1 MRGFFWVVF
10 MSDILSRVQILL
22 DANTARFE
30 QSLQAAQT
38 TASNTFTKIVDGA
51 KKMGPAV
58 LAGGTVA
65 AAALAAMTKEYVEA
79 ASEVT
84 NFAEIAGASTTEFQK
99 MAVGAKT
106 LGFESEQLADIYKDV
121 NEKLGEF
128 TSLGSGGAA
137 DFFEQIAIKTE
148 GGAAGARKLA
158 LEMQNLS
165 GPQALQLYVD
175 KAEQAGA
182 TTKQIS
188 FYLES
193 LASDTTKLLPLLK
206 NGGEGFKFWGEAA
219 ERAGVIMDETVIEK
233 AGELEVQM
241 DLLNLQVK
249 GVKNQFIQGFIP
261 AVNAVGESLSG
272 ATAETNLFTD
282 AGETLGVVLKGVA
295 AIALGVYAS
304 VKLVTNAVAG
314 LAVDAVN
321 AKNIIDSKKESNM
334 MDFVPGFNLSKM
346 AVLWAGVATSS
357 SSATKMAMDDN
368 SKIVEDVDSS
378 ITKLFDNTVNKAVQ
392 AMAESK
398 KGMQGLN
405 NGLKD
410 WEDKQNKAAK
420 STNKHDKA
428 QKDVNKAY
436 EEGRKLLYEYG
447 TEFQRIDYDLA
458 EQTKLIQGAA
468 LKPNAKILMLNEAK
482 ALSEAKKKVTLLE
495 YESDLDSWSWTEE
508 QKLQKTLDLEKQ
520 KVLATKGMSDS
531 EKTER
536 INSLKEIH
544 KNQMAWLQL
553 EQAERLSNAQ
563 EIFHTQ
569 LQNMEARYE
578 IERAKTSKDLSISP
592 EDRGVYINASYRSQ
606 DFENDS
612 LRRSAWSDFQ
622 NAAGID
628 TSAEDAQSS
637 RNEAFKQALEWQL
650 ITQDEYQKKLLDSE
664 RQYQADRA
672 SLAFNSG
679 ESIAG
684 SFSDMF
690 KTIGGEQSSAYKA
703 MFAIEKGFAIA
714 QSIMAIQT
722 GIANAMSLPFPANL
736 GAAAT
741 VAMETANIVSTIQ
754 SISLVGMAHD
764 GLDNIPEEG
773 TWLLDEGE
781 RVLSK
786 RQNSDFTAFLD
797 QQSKGEGSLSEKIQI
812 SQSIVFSDSGAKI
825 DTKGQKQIAGSLNNA
840 MDAWARKAC
849 GQGGVIFNFV
859 RGR

>member
-1 MRGFFWVVF
+1 
-10 MSDILSRVQILL
+10 MSDLLSRVQILL

-30 QSLQAAQT
+30 QSMRAAQT
-38 TASNTFTKIVDGA
+38 TASTTFTRIVDGA

-219 ERAGVIMDETVIEK
+219 ERAGAIMDETVIEK

-272 ATAETNLFTD
+272 ATAETNLFSD
-282 AGETLGVVLKGVA
+282 AGETLGNVLKGVA

-346 AVLWAGVATSS
+346 AVLWGGIATSS

-368 SKIVEDVDSS
+368 SKIMEDVDSS
-378 ITKLFDNTVNKAVQ
+378 ITKLFDNTVSKAVQ

-420 STNKHDKA
+420 SANKHDKA
-428 QKDVNKAY
+428 QKDLNNTLK
-436 EEGRKLLYEYG
+436 EQGKLRESLIF
-447 TEFQRIDYDLA
+447 EFADKSDQM
-458 EQTKLIQGAA
+458 K
-468 LKPNAKILMLNEAK
+468 
-482 ALSEAKKKVTLLE
+482 LE
-495 YESDLDSWSWTEE
+495 YEKKIS
-508 QKLQKTLDLEKQ
+508 
-520 KVLATKGMSDS
+520 
-531 EKTER
+531 
-536 INSLKEIH
+536 EIH
-544 KNQMAWLQL
+544 KAGFAPDYQSEFLNAANNRY
-553 EQAERLSNAQ
+553 QAEKDLYLSKLSYELTEYKLTEDEKLNFKQQLDLKDLKTRTDLNDSDRNEFMKHAQLKHENETQWLRLTQAQRLNDAQ
-563 EIFHTQ
+563 EAFQTEMQ
-569 LQNMEARYE
+569 KLNSRYE
-578 IERAKTSKDLSISP
+578 FERKQIRLNMSLPSDEK
-592 EDRGVYINASYRSQ
+592 NALIGASERSQ
-606 DFENDS
+606 DLEYEDR
-612 LRRSAWSDFQ
+612 RRSAWNDFE

-628 TSAEDAQSS
+628 TSAEDAQSR

-722 GIANAMSLPFPANL
+722 GIANAMSLPFPSNL
-736 GAAAT
+736 GAAAS

>member
-1 MRGFFWVVF
+1 
-10 MSDILSRVQILL
+10 MSDLLSRVQILL

-30 QSLQAAQT
+30 QSMRAAQT
-38 TASNTFTKIVDGA
+38 TASTTFTRIVDGA

-193 LASDTTKLLPLLK
+193 LASDTTKLLPLLR

-219 ERAGVIMDETVIEK
+219 ERAGAIMDETVIEK

-272 ATAETNLFTD
+272 ATAETNLFSD
-282 AGETLGVVLKGVA
+282 AGETLGNVLKGVA

-346 AVLWAGVATSS
+346 AVLWGGIATSS

-368 SKIVEDVDSS
+368 SKIMEDVDSS
-378 ITKLFDNTVNKAVQ
+378 ITKLFDNTVSKAVQ

-420 STNKHDKA
+420 SANKHDKA
-428 QKDVNKAY
+428 QKDLNNTLK
-436 EEGRKLLYEYG
+436 EQGKLRESLIF
-447 TEFQRIDYDLA
+447 EFADKSDQM
-458 EQTKLIQGAA
+458 K
-468 LKPNAKILMLNEAK
+468 
-482 ALSEAKKKVTLLE
+482 LE
-495 YESDLDSWSWTEE
+495 YEKKIS
-508 QKLQKTLDLEKQ
+508 
-520 KVLATKGMSDS
+520 
-531 EKTER
+531 
-536 INSLKEIH
+536 EIH
-544 KNQMAWLQL
+544 KAGFAPDYQSEFLNAANNRY
-553 EQAERLSNAQ
+553 QAEKDLYLSKLSYELTEYKLTEDEKLNFKHQLDLKDLKTRTDLNDSDRNEFMKHAQLKHENETQWLRLTQAQRLNDAQ
-563 EIFHTQ
+563 EAFQTEMQ
-569 LQNMEARYE
+569 KLNSRYE
-578 IERAKTSKDLSISP
+578 FERKQIRLNMSLPGDEK
-592 EDRGVYINASYRSQ
+592 NALIGASERSQ
-606 DFENDS
+606 DLEYEDR
-612 LRRSAWSDFQ
+612 RRSAWNDFE

-628 TSAEDAQSS
+628 TSAEDAQSR

>member
-1 MRGFFWVVF
+1 
-10 MSDILSRVQILL
+10 MSDLLSRVQILL

-30 QSLQAAQT
+30 QSMRAAQT
-38 TASNTFTKIVDGA
+38 TASTTFTRIVDGA

-219 ERAGVIMDETVIEK
+219 ERAGAIMDETVIEK

-272 ATAETNLFTD
+272 ATAETNLFSD
-282 AGETLGVVLKGVA
+282 AGETLGNVLKGVA

-346 AVLWAGVATSS
+346 AVLWGGIATSS

-368 SKIVEDVDSS
+368 SKIMEDVDSS
-378 ITKLFDNTVNKAVQ
+378 ITKLFDNTVSKAVQ

-420 STNKHDKA
+420 SANKHDKA
-428 QKDVNKAY
+428 QKDLNNTLK
-436 EEGRKLLYEYG
+436 EQGKLRESLIF
-447 TEFQRIDYDLA
+447 EFADKSDQM
-458 EQTKLIQGAA
+458 K
-468 LKPNAKILMLNEAK
+468 
-482 ALSEAKKKVTLLE
+482 LE
-495 YESDLDSWSWTEE
+495 YEKKIS
-508 QKLQKTLDLEKQ
+508 
-520 KVLATKGMSDS
+520 
-531 EKTER
+531 
-536 INSLKEIH
+536 EIH
-544 KNQMAWLQL
+544 KAGFAPDYQSEFLNAANNRY
-553 EQAERLSNAQ
+553 QAEKDLYLSKLSYELTEYKLTEDEKLNFKQQLDLKDLKTRTDLNDSDRNEFMKHAQLKHENETQWLRLTQAQRLNDAQ
-563 EIFHTQ
+563 EAFQTEMQ
-569 LQNMEARYE
+569 KLNSRYE
-578 IERAKTSKDLSISP
+578 FERKQIRLNMSLPSDEK
-592 EDRGVYINASYRSQ
+592 NALIGASERSQ
-606 DFENDS
+606 DLEYEDR
-612 LRRSAWSDFQ
+612 RRSAWNDFE

-628 TSAEDAQSS
+628 TSAEDAQSR

-664 RQYQADRA
+664 REYQADRA

>member
-1 MRGFFWVVF
+1 
-10 MSDILSRVQILL
+10 MSDLLSRVQILL

-30 QSLQAAQT
+30 QSMRAAQT
-38 TASNTFTKIVDGA
+38 TASTTFTRIVDGA

-219 ERAGVIMDETVIEK
+219 ERAGAIMDETVIEK

-272 ATAETNLFTD
+272 ATAETNLFSD
-282 AGETLGVVLKGVA
+282 AGETLGNVLKGVA

-346 AVLWAGVATSS
+346 AVLWGGIATSS

-368 SKIVEDVDSS
+368 SKIMEDVDSS
-378 ITKLFDNTVNKAVQ
+378 ITKLFDNTVSKAVQ

-420 STNKHDKA
+420 SANKHDKA
-428 QKDVNKAY
+428 QKDLNNTLK
-436 EEGRKLLYEYG
+436 EQGKLRESLIF
-447 TEFQRIDYDLA
+447 EFADKSDQM
-458 EQTKLIQGAA
+458 K
-468 LKPNAKILMLNEAK
+468 
-482 ALSEAKKKVTLLE
+482 LE
-495 YESDLDSWSWTEE
+495 YEKKIS
-508 QKLQKTLDLEKQ
+508 
-520 KVLATKGMSDS
+520 
-531 EKTER
+531 
-536 INSLKEIH
+536 EIH
-544 KNQMAWLQL
+544 KAGFAPDYQSEFLNAANNRY
-553 EQAERLSNAQ
+553 QAEKDLYLSKLSYELTEYKLTEDEKLNFKHQLDLKDLKTRTDLNDSDRNEFMKHARLKHENETQWLRLTQAQRLNDAQ
-563 EIFHTQ
+563 EAFQTEMQ
-569 LQNMEARYE
+569 KLNSRYE
-578 IERAKTSKDLSISP
+578 FERKQIRLNMSLPGDEK
-592 EDRGVYINASYRSQ
+592 NALIGASERSQ
-606 DFENDS
+606 DLEYEDR
-612 LRRSAWSDFQ
+612 RRSAWNDFE

-628 TSAEDAQSS
+628 TSAEDAQSR